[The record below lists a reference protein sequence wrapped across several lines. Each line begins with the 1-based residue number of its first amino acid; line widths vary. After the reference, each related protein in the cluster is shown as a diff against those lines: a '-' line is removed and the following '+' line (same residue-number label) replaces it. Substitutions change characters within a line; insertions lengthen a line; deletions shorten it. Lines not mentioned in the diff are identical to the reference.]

1 MSGGNRA
8 VFDKIG
14 KPPDA
19 MKAVDAGGD
28 GKPCP
33 EEETKGPTAAGA
45 NPEEAQE
52 TLKDMGKVRGG

>member
-8 VFDKIG
+8 IFDKIG
-14 KPPDA
+14 SLVDA

-33 EEETKGPTAAGA
+33 EEETKGPTAADA
-45 NPEEAQE
+45 NPEEA
-52 TLKDMGKVRGG
+52 RRC

>member
-8 VFDKIG
+8 IFDKIG
-14 KPPDA
+14 NLVDG

-33 EEETKGPTAAGA
+33 EEETKGPTAADA

-52 TLKDMGKVRGG
+52 MLKDMGKVRGR